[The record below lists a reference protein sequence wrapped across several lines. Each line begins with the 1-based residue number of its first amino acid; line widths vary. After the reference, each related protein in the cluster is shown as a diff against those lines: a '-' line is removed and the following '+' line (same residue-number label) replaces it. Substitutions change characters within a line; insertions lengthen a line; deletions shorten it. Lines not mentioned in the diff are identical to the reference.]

1 MESTEEHKSELILD
15 IYTTADLQSLYR
27 QISVSDSLNF
37 DEVAEQNLVIRIIEN
52 NFDSEFKQI
61 DSQILMRDI
70 NKLNIQFVNLLKYCK
85 EDSNFKKINVIFTVF
100 CDYFDIPYNV
110 CFTAFHEKLKNL
122 IVISFQRI
130 IGIDEFTKIEN
141 RLNPVEN
148 RPVTLFDLVK
158 RKEQKYGRLRKLH
171 LRKLSIQ

>member
-37 DEVAEQNLVIRIIEN
+37 DEAAEQNLVIRIIEN

-100 CDYFDIPYNV
+100 
-110 CFTAFHEKLKNL
+110 
-122 IVISFQRI
+122 
-130 IGIDEFTKIEN
+130 
-141 RLNPVEN
+141 
-148 RPVTLFDLVK
+148 
-158 RKEQKYGRLRKLH
+158 
-171 LRKLSIQ
+171 